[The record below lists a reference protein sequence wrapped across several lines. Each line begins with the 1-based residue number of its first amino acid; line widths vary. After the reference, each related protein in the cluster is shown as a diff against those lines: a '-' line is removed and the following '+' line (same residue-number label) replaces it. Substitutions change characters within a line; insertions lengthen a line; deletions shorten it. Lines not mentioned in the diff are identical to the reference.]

1 MPADLEQIGLGA
13 FPGWNVPRRSLYRQ
27 NTHNLSHKGEDG
39 KGFVIGCC
47 VSWVWPGS
55 YMIRGLLALVRG
67 PNIGSGIS
75 PLLSTG
81 AADIW
86 TQIDLANATDAGA
99 GLGLSFKEFG

>member
-1 MPADLEQIGLGA
+1 
-13 FPGWNVPRRSLYRQ
+13 
-27 NTHNLSHKGEDG
+27 
-39 KGFVIGCC
+39 
-47 VSWVWPGS
+47 
-55 YMIRGLLALVRG
+55 MIRGLLALVRG